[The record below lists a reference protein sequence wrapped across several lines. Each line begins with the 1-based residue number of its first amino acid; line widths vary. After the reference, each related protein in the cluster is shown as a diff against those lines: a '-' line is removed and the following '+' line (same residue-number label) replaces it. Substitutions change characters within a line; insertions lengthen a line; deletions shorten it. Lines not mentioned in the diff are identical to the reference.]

1 MNFTAKDVATLR
13 EKTGCG
19 MMDCKKAL
27 TESNGDMEAAIDVL
41 REKGLAKAAKKAGR
55 IAAEG
60 VAFAYVNDTATVGVV
75 IEVNAETDFVA
86 KNAEFQEF
94 VKVCADTVMEQNPPT
109 WKPCWLAPPLV
120 PTRPWTPC

>member
-60 VAFAYVNDTATVGVV
+60 VAFALCERHRYRGRCD
-75 IEVNAETDFVA
+75 
-86 KNAEFQEF
+86 
-94 VKVCADTVMEQNPPT
+94 
-109 WKPCWLAPPLV
+109 
-120 PTRPWTPC
+120 RS